1 MSVAPLEAPSDLR
14 VRTVAMPRL
23 GALYARGAGGA
34 VRGALPG
41 GSSPSPAL
49 PSVGHRVR
57 GVRPDVGHLTAYQHL
72 LAERGGDELPSGYLH
87 VLAFPV
93 ATSVMVDP
101 DFPAPLLGMVH
112 LANRASLLHPVT
124 VTDEL
129 EITTWTQDLRP
140 HKRGAQLDVVAQVS
154 VDGEVAWEG
163 VSTYLAKGMRV
174 PGEAVEVERP
184 DADARADAPIV
195 WSLPASAGRAYAA
208 VSGDVNP
215 IHMSALTAKAF
226 GFPRAI
232 AHGMYTAARA
242 LSDVGVAR
250 GSTYDWTV
258 EFAKP
263 VLLPGK
269 VAVSIEQTPSG
280 SFTYEG
286 RHPRSGKL
294 HLRGEVTPR

>member
-1 MSVAPLEAPSDLR
+1 MAPLEIPADLR
-14 VRTVAMPRL
+14 VQTVPMPRL
-23 GALYARGAGGA
+23 GALYGRGAGGA
-34 VRGALPG
+34 VRSMLPG
-41 GSSPSPAL
+41 GSQPSPAL
-49 PSVGHRVR
+49 PRVGHRVR
-57 GVRPDVGHLTAYQHL
+57 GVRPDAAHLTAYQHL
-72 LAERGGDELPSGYLH
+72 LAERGSDELPSGYLH

-112 LANRASLLHPVT
+112 LANRASVLHPVT

-154 VDGEVAWEG
+154 VDGDVVWEG
-163 VSTYLAKGMRV
+163 VSTYLAKGLRV
-174 PGEAVEVERP
+174 PGDAPDVEREDSP
-184 DADARADAPIV
+184 AAGEAPIV

-226 GFPRAI
+226 GFSRAI

-242 LSDVGVAR
+242 LSDVGAAR

-269 VAVSIEQTPSG
+269 VAVSIDQTPQG
-280 SFTYEG
+280 AFTYEG
-286 RHPRSGKL
+286 RNPRSGKL